1 MMSKQEKSSAANGA
15 PTNKSDTTLIDLAE
29 DYYQTWLPALS
40 IESSR
45 FLGKR
50 LSITQSE
57 VVLLVRDNDV
67 LRASCINLHERV
79 EHLEKTCADLC
90 RKNNQCYHALIKIK
104 EGHNKFIDE
113 TNAMLKKAGC

>member
-29 DYYQTWLPALS
+29 SYYQTWLPALS

-104 EGHNKFIDE
+104 EGHNKFIEE
-113 TNAMLKKAGC
+113 TNAKLKRKGG